1 MHVQLGQLGH
11 YPRFIDL
18 PYATL
23 LPPTGQGVRKLIKDG
38 LIIRKPQA
46 IHSRARVNRRLE
58 AKRKGRHTG
67 TGKRHGTADARMPV
81 KTIWMRRMRV
91 LRYVLAILALF
102 FYFVVYVGVG
112 FCLPTRGSWLMYL
125 LCSNRRASADSM
137 RPLE

>member
-1 MHVQLGQLGH
+1 M
-11 YPRFIDL
+11 
-18 PYATL
+18 
-23 LPPTGQGVRKLIKDG
+23 RKLIKDG

-91 LRYVLAILALF
+91 LRYVLAMTMI
-102 FYFVVYVGVG
+102 FVGSRVYGQGVV
-112 FCLPTRGSWLMYL
+112 FAVQYVLRSSRRWPLPIK
-125 LCSNRRASADSM
+125 CD
-137 RPLE
+137 P